1 MFLRCAF
8 HHTPTQWAKWIDS
21 AELWYNSCYHSSLK
35 CSPFKALYGMD
46 PNLGVLPSNWSAGSS
61 DAQLTLQQRQD
72 FLAVIKSN
80 LAYDQNKMKLYA
92 DNNKTFLQFQIGEW
106 VYLKPQP
113 FAQSSVAHRPCAKL
127 SFKYFGPFKN
137 IEKYGHAA
145 YKLLLPESAAIH
157 LVFMYPN

>member
-1 MFLRCAF
+1 M
-8 HHTPTQWAKWIDS
+8 
-21 AELWYNSCYHSSLK
+21 
-35 CSPFKALYGMD
+35 
-46 PNLGVLPSNWSAGSS
+46 
-61 DAQLTLQQRQD
+61 
-72 FLAVIKSN
+72 AVIKSN
-80 LAYDQNKMKLYA
+80 LASAQNKMKLYA